1 MSLIVIKIPDIERAI
16 NKSVNTLIGTFKSI
30 SSNKTGGWWN
40 NITPNEVGGWH
51 QFIFDKKIGAV
62 ATSQG
67 IACFAY
73 SNKEFAK
80 LPLSINLLKNEQFK
94 DGGFT
99 IKILSE
105 FPIVESTSWVLLGI
119 KDIKNEIAKE
129 IITEGAKWL
138 ENNRNDDK
146 GWGAIEGTASR
157 IYATALAIWA
167 LLATN
172 SRKYQKIIN
181 EGINWIKDAR
191 NADGCWGELPRD
203 EKSTPFHTAFVIFVL
218 RQCGISADSDILSK
232 SLRWLDEQ
240 WDKKDMWDLHEETA
254 NLLEHYDLEIAPE
267 KWTRIVW
274 NHFVTPWVIIAL
286 LNCGV
291 LNGKVFRGIDWLI
304 KSQTKEGG
312 WKHRNVNELTLWAVH
327 DSLFCLTSFLDR
339 IVDIKN
345 YDSVELHD
353 DVLVLKGKFDLARKI
368 KSAISLTAIFIK
380 KYWAGVIISLYLLIG
395 GICTLEN
402 LWTLQSYLIGLV
414 FPISLLVI
422 QWIKEKTVVIIK

>member
-1 MSLIVIKIPDIERAI
+1 MSLIVIKISDIEHAI
-16 NKSVNTLIGTFKSI
+16 NKSINTLIGTFKSVT
-30 SSNKTGGWWN
+30 SNKEGKDK
-40 NITPNEVGGWH
+40 GGWH

-73 SNKEFAK
+73 PNKEFAK
-80 LPLSINLLKNEQFK
+80 LPLSINVLKNEQFK

-105 FPIVESTSWVLLGI
+105 FPLVESTSWVLLGVR
-119 KDIKNEIAKE
+119 DIKNEIAKE

-138 ENNRNDDK
+138 ENNRNDDN
-146 GWGAIEGTASR
+146 GWGAIKGTASR

-167 LLATN
+167 LSTTN
-172 SRKYQKIIN
+172 SRKYQTIIS
-181 EGINWIKDAR
+181 EGTNWIKDAR

-218 RQCGISADSDILSK
+218 RQCGISADSDIIST
-232 SLRWLDEQ
+232 SLHWLDEQ
-240 WDKKDMWDLHEETA
+240 WDKRDMWESHKETT
-254 NLLEHYDLEIAPE
+254 NHIEHYDLEITP
-267 KWTRIVW
+267 TRRARIIW

-291 LNGKVFRGIDWLI
+291 INGKVFRGIGCLI
-304 KSQTKEGG
+304 NRQTKEGC
-312 WKHRNVNELTLWAVH
+312 WKHQNVNELTLWAIH
-327 DSLFCLTSFLDR
+327 DALFCLTSFLNH

-353 DVLVLKGKFDLARKI
+353 DVLVLKGKFDLAKKI
-368 KSAISLTAIFIK
+368 KSAISLTTVFIK
-380 KYWAGVIISLYLLIG
+380 KYWAGVIMFSYLLIG
-395 GICTLEN
+395 GICTLTN
-402 LWTLQSYLIGLV
+402 LISVESYIIGLV
-414 FPISLLVI
+414 FPTFLVI
-422 QWIKEKTVVIIK
+422 MQWIIGRTVLIIK

>member
-16 NKSVNTLIGTFKSI
+16 SKPINTLIGTFKSI

-80 LPLSINLLKNEQFK
+80 LPLSINLLKSEQFK

-105 FPIVESTSWVLLGI
+105 YPIVESTSWVLLGI
-119 KDIKNEIAKE
+119 KDIKNEVAEE

-138 ENNRNDDK
+138 ENNRNDDN
-146 GWGAIEGTASR
+146 GWGAIKGTASR
-157 IYATALAIWA
+157 IYATALAIWT
-167 LLATN
+167 LSATN
-172 SRKYQKIIN
+172 SGKYQAIIS

-218 RQCGISADSDILSK
+218 RQCGISAESDIISK

-304 KSQTKEGG
+304 KSQTKEGA

-380 KYWAGVIISLYLLIG
+380 TYWAGVIISLYLLIG
-395 GICTLEN
+395 GICTLKN
-402 LWTLQSYLIGLV
+402 FWTLQSYLIGLV

>member
-1 MSLIVIKIPDIERAI
+1 MSLIVIKISDIEHAI
-16 NKSVNTLIGTFKSI
+16 SKSINTLMDTFKSVT
-30 SSNKTGGWWN
+30 SNKGGEE
-40 NITPNEVGGWH
+40 IGGWH
-51 QFIFDKKIGAV
+51 QFMFDNKIGAV

-67 IACFAY
+67 IACFTY
-73 SNKEFAK
+73 SDKKFAK

-105 FPIVESTSWVLLGI
+105 FPIVGSTSWVLLGI
-119 KDIKNEIAKE
+119 RSRKNEKAQE

-138 ENNRNDDK
+138 ENNRNDDN
-146 GWGAIEGTASR
+146 GWGAIKGTASR

-167 LLATN
+167 LSATN
-172 SRKYQKIIN
+172 SRKYQTIIS

-191 NADGCWGELPRD
+191 TADGCWGELPRD

-218 RQCGISADSDILSK
+218 RQCGISAESDIISK
-232 SLRWLDEQ
+232 SLRWLNEQ
-240 WDKKDMWDLHEETA
+240 WDKESMWDLHEETA

-274 NHFVTPWVIIAL
+274 NHFVTPWVIITL

-304 KSQTKEGG
+304 KNQTKEGG
-312 WKHRNVNELTLWAVH
+312 WKHRNVNELTLWATH
-327 DSLFCLTSFLDR
+327 DALFCLTTFLNH
-339 IVDIKN
+339 IVNIKN

-353 DVLVLKGKFDLARKI
+353 DVLVLKGKFDLTRKI

-380 KYWAGVIISLYLLIG
+380 TYWAGVIISLYLLIG
-395 GICTLEN
+395 GICALEN
-402 LWTLQSYLIGLV
+402 LLTLESYLIGLV
-414 FPISLLVI
+414 IPILLLVI
-422 QWIKEKTVVIIK
+422 QWRIGKTVVIIK